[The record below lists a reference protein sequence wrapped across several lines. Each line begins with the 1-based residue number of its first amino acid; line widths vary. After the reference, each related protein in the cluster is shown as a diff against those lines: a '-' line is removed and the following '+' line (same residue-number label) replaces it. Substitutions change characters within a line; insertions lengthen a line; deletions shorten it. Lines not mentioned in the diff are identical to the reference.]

1 MEGSEQKF
9 YNTENRLVL
18 AYYHKTAVK
27 NALGVLTPRCC
38 TGNFVTTPFFLVSVF
53 VRFRTYDRQVSSV
66 LR

>member
-27 NALGVLTPRCC
+27 NALGVLTPRSC
-38 TGNFVTTPFFLVSVF
+38 TGNFVTTPFFFS
-53 VRFRTYDRQVSSV
+53 
-66 LR
+66 